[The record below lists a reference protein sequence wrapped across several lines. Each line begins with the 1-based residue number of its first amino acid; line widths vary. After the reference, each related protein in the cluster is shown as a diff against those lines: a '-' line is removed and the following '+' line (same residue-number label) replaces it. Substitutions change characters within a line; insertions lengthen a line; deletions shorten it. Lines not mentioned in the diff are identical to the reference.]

1 MPEKRIR
8 VAKTQ
13 LELDELEDDST
24 HIYKSNIIERYTL
37 RPNTIPTVDR
47 LCLAEFAS
55 YYYKEYKSDSTSNDA
70 QPEVLTD
77 DATELH
83 IQSDSE
89 APVTNQLPTRI
100 KLLKTNEVMKCRL
113 TKAVVRYHTPNKIKE
128 PEKYFHHHLMLFFPW
143 RMEES
148 LIGSE
153 QTYASKFT
161 EPEVQAIVEANRAI
175 FEPNATAVSQ
185 ALEELRNNEGNKNI
199 YSFDMLNGE
208 ENEDL
213 KLDKK
218 YDESKEEPFN
228 QQEPSHF
235 ACKSDS
241 DRASTISCYINSTQR
256 NF

>member
-1 MPEKRIR
+1 M
-8 VAKTQ
+8 
-13 LELDELEDDST
+13 
-24 HIYKSNIIERYTL
+24 

-77 DATELH
+77 DATEFH

-128 PEKYFHHHLMLFFPW
+128 PEKYFHRHHLMLFFPW
-143 RMEES
+143 RMEER

-153 QTYASKFT
+153 QTYANSSKFT
-161 EPEVQAIVEANRAI
+161 EPEVQAIVEANRAM

-199 YSFDMLNGE
+199 YSFDILNDK

-213 KLDKK
+213 KLDKQSN
-218 YDESKEEPFN
+218 ESKEEPFN
-228 QQEPSHF
+228 HQEPSHF

-241 DRASTISCYINSTQR
+241 D
-256 NF
+256 